1 MSRGWRLAVAVL
13 GGYVLGSVPTGLWAG
28 RLAAGVDVR
37 RYGSRATGAANVLRT
52 AGCPAGL
59 VTLVGDGA
67 KGHLAVRLAQAVGAG
82 PWGAA
87 VAAAAATVGHSWP
100 VWADFCGGKSV
111 MTTVGA
117 LSAIDRTA
125 ATVATASAVA
135 MVAVTRRTSV
145 GSLTGAGAAAACAL
159 WPRSRMSPAAR
170 AYTLFGAGFLV
181 LRHRENLGRLVRGT
195 EPRLGERAPGVPA
208 APAGGGR

>member
-1 MSRGWRLAVAVL
+1 MKRGGRVVVAAL
-13 GGYVLGSVPTGLWAG
+13 GGYALGSVPTGLWAG

-87 VAAAAATVGHSWP
+87 AAAAAATVGHSWP
-100 VWADFCGGKSV
+100 VWAGFSGGKSV

-117 LSAIDRTA
+117 LSAIDRTTA
-125 ATVATASAVA
+125 VLATTGAVA
-135 MVAVTRRTSV
+135 MVAATRRTSV
-145 GSLTGAGAAAACAL
+145 GSLTGAGVATACAL
-159 WPRSRMSPAAR
+159 WPRSGMPPAAR
-170 AYTLFGAGFLV
+170 AYALFGAGFLV
-181 LRHRENLGRLVRGT
+181 LRHRENLGRLLRGT
-195 EPRLGERAPGVPA
+195 EPRLGERAPGMPVAPA
-208 APAGGGR
+208 AAGR